1 MKILKCVAAAT
12 ALLVCGTALAQTVP
26 NPSPAQV
33 QAARARQACG
43 DPWVTIALES
53 LYGRVDRLLCDTRLY
68 VGGRWSSYDQLLR
81 DVRAKNYGIYSYQP
95 MRIGGEGR
103 LSGQMAL
110 GVFRG
115 GNLVAAGGGNLVAA
129 GGGNLVAAGGG
140 NVLYI
145 LKGTLVSPG
154 GGSYRLQT
162 TEGRIAPVI
171 G

>member
-1 MKILKCVAAAT
+1 MKILKCAVAAA
-12 ALLVCGTALAQTVP
+12 ALLVCGTANAQAVP
-26 NPSPAQV
+26 DPSPAQV
-33 QAARARQACG
+33 QAARARQAYG

-68 VGGRWSSYDQLLR
+68 VGGHWSSYDQLLR
-81 DVRAKNYGIYSYQP
+81 DDRAQDYGIYSCQ
-95 MRIGGEGR
+95 RIQIGGEGR
-103 LSGQMAL
+103 LAGQMAL
-110 GVFRG
+110 AVFRG
-115 GNLVAAGGGNLVAA
+115 GNLVAAGGGDLVAA